1 MVAVVNRPSP
11 ARWPLVAMVGAAAVA
26 ALAFWVIAAAPYLR
40 WDPAQFGDV
49 FWPRRYGLL
58 FHITGGTVAL
68 LVGPVQLW
76 LGETRSKLAW
86 HRTLGTLYLLGVTVG
101 AVGAYYLSLTTP
113 GAWVYAAGLFS
124 LALAWTITTGMA
136 YRAIRRRA
144 IDQHREWMIRS
155 YVVTLS
161 FVVFRAIVAALGASG
176 VGVFAE
182 RVTFAAWA
190 CWAVPLVLVE
200 LCLQWRKVQRRAPI
214 TERPAQ

>member
-1 MVAVVNRPSP
+1 
-11 ARWPLVAMVGAAAVA
+11 MVGTAAIA

-49 FWPRRYGLL
+49 FWPRRYGLM
-58 FHITGGTVAL
+58 FHISGGTVAL

-86 HRTLGTLYLLGVTVG
+86 HRTLGTLYLFGVTVG

-113 GAWVYAAGLFS
+113 GGWVYAAGLFS

-136 YRAIRRRA
+136 YLAIRRRA

-161 FVVFRAIVAALGASG
+161 FVVFRAIVAGLGAFG
-176 VGVFAE
+176 VGAFAE
-182 RVTFAAWA
+182 RATFAAWA
-190 CWAVPLVLVE
+190 CWAVPLVLLE
-200 LCLQWRKVQRRAPI
+200 LCLQWRKLQRRVP
-214 TERPAQ
+214 TT